1 MMHLS
6 SHPFI
11 PTKYTRTAL
20 ESWYYFVRNYTHRRI
35 SRLYFQEVDAKRRR
49 VEKER
54 ALSRAKDKLQLR
66 LERVAG
72 GYQEW
77 DAVGCSA
84 RELRKHLESQF
95 VRGMT
100 WHNHGR
106 LWFIDHILPRLS
118 FRDEGRAFRFDNLRP
133 TLGSYEQA
141 IYRVPP
147 G

>member
-1 MMHLS
+1 MHRS

-20 ESWYYFVRNYTHRRI
+20 ESWSFFVRNYTCRRA
-35 SRLYFQEVDAKRRR
+35 SRLCVQKSENKKRRLD
-49 VEKER
+49 EEH
-54 ALSRAKDKLQLR
+54 ALDRAKDKLQLR

-72 GYQEW
+72 GFQEW

-84 RELRKHLESQF
+84 RELRKHLEKQF
-95 VRGMT
+95 AGGMT

-106 LWFIDHILPRLS
+106 LWFIDHILPRPT

-133 TLGSYEQA
+133 TLGRYEQA
-141 IYRVPP
+141 IYRAPP
-147 G
+147 A